1 MEKKN
6 KAIEVGKSL
15 LNSYYSDLPYYSS
28 KGIERINHYFDKIPI
43 SYENISEE
51 NIEHIHNL
59 IMNLSTEDLDYFLN
73 DWGKYFS
80 NKEEFLAFINSDFE
94 IVDNAD
100 DFQVIQT
107 AHEKEVD
114 AFELYGK
121 MKKEINGKE
130 YIDKNY
136 KYIKLIHSY
145 VILYRL

>member
-1 MEKKN
+1 MEEKN

-15 LNSYYSDLPYYSS
+15 LNSYYNDLPYYSS
-28 KGIERINHYFDKIPI
+28 KGIERINHYFDKMPI
-43 SYENISEE
+43 SYEDITKE
-51 NIEHIHNL
+51 NIDNIHDL
-59 IMNLSTEDLDYFLN
+59 IMNLSSKDLDYFLN
-73 DWGKYFS
+73 DCKYFS

-121 MKKEINGKE
+121 MKKEINGEE

-145 VILYRL
+145 VIRYRL